1 MKIKDLYKKYQTLFE
16 KEVELQ
22 GWIKNHRKQKDF
34 GFIDFYDGTCFKTIQ
49 LIYDDKLTDFESIT
63 ELHIGSAIKVLG
75 TVIKSEGSKQE
86 FEIKV

>member
-22 GWIKNHRKQKDF
+22 GWIKNHRKQACF

-49 LIYDDKLTDFESIT
+49 LIYDDKLSAFERIT
-63 ELHIGSAIKVLG
+63 E
-75 TVIKSEGSKQE
+75 
-86 FEIKV
+86 